1 MNECPELERLQALL
15 SGALTASEEEALEE
29 HLAGCVRCQERLRQ
43 LTSDSAAE
51 RWCRLRAWLPA
62 GQDLP
67 ERLPGLAKYHLAG
80 QTNPIPG
87 EAERTGWWTLGSD
100 GAGEDVPDVPER
112 IARFAVTRLL
122 GEGAFGRVYLAYDGQ
137 LEREVAVKLAKAETV
152 CTPLQIER
160 FLREA
165 RAAARLRH
173 PHIVPLFEAG
183 RDDTGYYIAS
193 AFIAGQTLA
202 AALQAG
208 RFDFVRTA
216 QVVRAL
222 AEALAYAHEQGVV
235 HRDVKPANIM
245 LDDKGQPLLMD
256 FGLATLRDDVEK
268 LTHEGVIVGTPL
280 YMAPEQA
287 AGRRDE
293 VGPASDQYSL
303 GVVLYQMLCGQTP
316 FAGPREVV
324 LFNHFGV
331 EPRPP
336 RQVDRRVPRDLETIC
351 LKALAKKPA
360 ERYAGCQQLADD
372 LRRWLDAE
380 PIQARRASVMERTIK
395 LARRKPTAAG
405 LVAVCLLLAVVVGI
419 VSTLYLSVKNAA
431 IWDRL
436 VRQEKSQKTR
446 EEVSGLLQQ
455 AEKPEKE
462 RRFAEANTVI
472 DLAEAALRNQPDLRA
487 PDLEQKIERHRAMIK
502 PGLQARSRLEQFT
515 PLRDEALF
523 HETHFTGLDLAQN
536 QARLRDALGK
546 ALDLYGLA
554 GGSNPAGGVTDLVKQ
569 DRAYLTEAEH
579 AELTAA
585 CYELLLVWAEAEAAG
600 TLGAKEPREQRK
612 QQARLALAL
621 LERADLLGRAYG
633 LETRVYHLLK
643 ARCEAWSKG
652 EEFTPAQARQLLAG
666 RPQGV
671 LDSFLAGLESYKAGQ
686 YKEAAVDCEEALRLD
701 SRHFWARYTLALC
714 QLRDGKWVDAR
725 ASLTVCL
732 QQRDFVMARVL
743 RGFAASSQ
751 AAGKNNA
758 SLFADARADLDQALR
773 QDCTPLVQY
782 VGRVNRGVLFIQQR
796 QWQEAIEDL
805 QEAIRLQPDS
815 YVGYVNL
822 AQAHQGLKQWDKA
835 LAVLNQAIGKAP
847 GVGLVYETRA
857 RVRRERQDQAAARAD
872 FEKAIALEPAGSAS
886 PRLAGMLVEL
896 GRLLERGGNP
906 RAALERYDAALKAQ
920 PDYAL
925 AHRFRAEALLA
936 LGRRREAAVDLD
948 RYLKLEREPSA
959 QAYRARGLL
968 HVREG
973 QYPAAV
979 VMFTLALQREPDD
992 LATCCDRG
1000 WAYLLQDAARPALAD
1015 FETVLH
1021 KQANNVEALLGR
1033 GNARVRLRQVAEAV
1047 LDAEAAD
1054 KAGLLDER
1062 QLYNLTCIY
1071 ALTVAQLELDSR
1083 GKRDPLTD
1091 RRIALYEEKAL
1102 GCLNRTL
1109 DKVTP
1114 ERRATFWR
1122 QQVEVDPALTAI
1134 RRGAAYFEL
1143 AARYGR
1149 PGS

>member
-1 MNECPELERLQALL
+1 
-15 SGALTASEEEALEE
+15 
-29 HLAGCVRCQERLRQ
+29 
-43 LTSDSAAE
+43 
-51 RWCRLRAWLPA
+51 
-62 GQDLP
+62 
-67 ERLPGLAKYHLAG
+67 
-80 QTNPIPG
+80 
-87 EAERTGWWTLGSD
+87 
-100 GAGEDVPDVPER
+100 
-112 IARFAVTRLL
+112 
-122 GEGAFGRVYLAYDGQ
+122 
-137 LEREVAVKLAKAETV
+137 
-152 CTPLQIER
+152 
-160 FLREA
+160 
-165 RAAARLRH
+165 
-173 PHIVPLFEAG
+173 
-183 RDDTGYYIAS
+183 
-193 AFIAGQTLA
+193 
-202 AALQAG
+202 
-208 RFDFVRTA
+208 
-216 QVVRAL
+216 
-222 AEALAYAHEQGVV
+222 
-235 HRDVKPANIM
+235 
-245 LDDKGQPLLMD
+245 
-256 FGLATLRDDVEK
+256 
-268 LTHEGVIVGTPL
+268 
-280 YMAPEQA
+280 
-287 AGRRDE
+287 
-293 VGPASDQYSL
+293 
-303 GVVLYQMLCGQTP
+303 
-316 FAGPREVV
+316 
-324 LFNHFGV
+324 
-331 EPRPP
+331 
-336 RQVDRRVPRDLETIC
+336 
-351 LKALAKKPA
+351 
-360 ERYAGCQQLADD
+360 LADD
-372 LRRWLDAE
+372 LRRWREGE

-395 LARRKPTAAG
+395 LARRKPTVTG
-405 LVAVCLLLAVVVGI
+405 LIALLLLLSLVIGI
-419 VSTLYLSVKNAA
+419 GSALYLSVEKVRLGKKQEARNYF
-431 IWDRL
+431 DRRL
-436 VRQEKSQKTR
+436 
-446 EEVSGLLQQ
+446 EEAEEHKKDRHWAQ
-455 AEKPEKE
+455 AND
-462 RRFAEANTVI
+462 ALN
-472 DLAEAALRNQPDLRA
+472 LAEAALRNQPDLLA
-487 PDLEQKIERHRAMIK
+487 PDLEQKIRSHRVVVDA
-502 PGLQARSRLEQFT
+502 GLQAQDRLGRFT
-515 PLRDEALF
+515 LLRDEAHF
-523 HETHFTGLDLAQN
+523 HDTHLTGLDLAQN
-536 QARLRDALGK
+536 QARLRDAIGQ

-554 GGSNPAGGVTDLVKQ
+554 STGNPGSDVTALLKK
-569 DRAYLTEAEH
+569 DRPYLTEAGH
-579 AELTAA
+579 AELIAA
-585 CYELLLVWAEAEAAG
+585 CYELLLVWAEAETASPP
-600 TLGAKEPREQRK
+600 GAKESREQRQ
-612 QQARLALAL
+612 QQARRALVL
-621 LERADLLGRAYG
+621 LERAGQLGRAYG
-633 LETRVYHLLK
+633 LETRVYHLAK

-652 EEFTPAQARQLLAG
+652 EEFTPAQVRQLLAG

-671 LDSFLAGLESYKAGQ
+671 LDSFLTGEVSYKAGQ
-686 YKEAAVDCEEALRLD
+686 YKEAIAACEEALRLD
-701 SRHFWARYTLALC
+701 LRHFWARYTLALC
-714 QLRDGKWVDAR
+714 QLRTGQWADAR